1 MGVVE
6 MDKDIKLIA
15 LDMDGTLVNH
25 DGDVSKENENAVK
38 RAKDQGIHVVL
49 STGRSLPFCRD
60 IAEQLGHSAYL
71 VTVNGGQIF
80 DKDLNLVDS
89 THLTNDLVKR
99 LWELKMKHDVYFWS
113 STTEG
118 VFNTKKPFEKEIDD
132 YNWLK
137 FGFDIQDDNVRKVI
151 TDEVMANE
159 ALEVTNSSPTNL
171 EINPA
176 GVNKAAALMKV
187 CKWLDLSMDN
197 VMAVGDSMNDIAMIR
212 EAGFGVAMGNAQ
224 DRVKEAAN
232 WITKDYTEHGVAHAI
247 DRVLKK

>member
-1 MGVVE
+1 
-6 MDKDIKLIA
+6 MDKEIKLIA

-25 DGDVSKENENAVK
+25 DGDVSKENEEAVQ
-38 RAKDQGIHVVL
+38 RAKDNGIHVVL

-80 DKDLNLVDS
+80 DQELNLVES
-89 THLTNDLVKR
+89 THLDQDLVKR
-99 LWELKMKHDVYFWS
+99 LWELKKKHDVYFWS
-113 STTEG
+113 STTDG
-118 VFNTKKPFEKEIDD
+118 VFNTKKPFEKEIEE

-137 FGFDIQDDNVRKVI
+137 FGFDIQDDDIRKVI
-151 TDEVMANE
+151 YDEVMANE

-176 GVNKAAALMKV
+176 GVNKAAALLKV
-187 CKWLDLSMDN
+187 CDWLDLSMEN

-232 WITKDYTEHGVAHAI
+232 WVTKDYTEHGVAHAI
-247 DRVLKK
+247 DRILK

>member
-1 MGVVE
+1 
-6 MDKDIKLIA
+6 MDKEIKLIA

-25 DGDVSKENENAVK
+25 DGDVSKENEEAVK
-38 RAKDQGIHVVL
+38 RAKDNGIHVVL

-80 DKDLNLVDS
+80 DKELNLVDS
-89 THLTNDLVKR
+89 THLNNDLVKR
-99 LWELKMKHDVYFWS
+99 LWDLKVKHDVYFWS
-113 STTEG
+113 STTDG
-118 VFNTKKPFEKEIDD
+118 VFNTQKPFEKEIEE

-137 FGFDIQDDNVRKVI
+137 FGFDIQDDEIRKVI
-151 TDEVMANE
+151 SDEVMANE

-176 GVNKAAALMKV
+176 GVNKAAALLKV
-187 CKWLDLSMDN
+187 CDWLDLSMEN

-247 DRVLKK
+247 DRVLK